1 MNSPDM
7 EQTPDQRVTSRRALL
22 SALIGAAVAAPL
34 VASRAS
40 AEDGPTETTVAPPT
54 QPVASDKPLLDALR
68 AVELALT
75 ALYADATQ
83 IAGLT
88 DDEKAIVELLHSHHQ
103 AYADSLS
110 GLLGTA
116 SKSARDAVTYARYAA
131 AMKVTSFAAL
141 APTVVEM
148 ENGAAKRH
156 TAALARIK
164 GLDGANL
171 VASIIAIEARH
182 GAAVASITGQ
192 PLDAIINNTAAPIAA
207 RA

>member
-7 EQTPDQRVTSRRALL
+7 EQSPNQRVTSRRALL
-22 SALIGAAVAAPL
+22 SAIVGAAVAAPL

-40 AEDGPTETTVAPPT
+40 AEDGSTATTVAPAK
-54 QPVASDKPLLDALR
+54 QPAAADKPLLDSLR
-68 AVELALT
+68 AVELALV
-75 ALYADATQ
+75 ALYADATA
-83 IAGLT
+83 ITGLS
-88 DDEKAIVELLHSHHQ
+88 DEEKAIVKLLHDHHQ
-103 AYADSLS
+103 AYVDALS
-110 GLLGTA
+110 GLLGPA
-116 SKSARDAVTYARYAA
+116 SKNPRDAVTYARYAA
-131 AMKVTSFAAL
+131 AMKVASFSAL
-141 APTVVEM
+141 APTIVEM

-156 TAALARIK
+156 TAALARIE

-192 PLDAIINNTAAPIAA
+192 SLDSVINNTAAPIAA